1 MNGDGKLR
9 FRVDLH
15 VHTRRYS
22 PCAEGLD
29 PEYLAA
35 AMRSS
40 RLDGLVI
47 AEHDH
52 LWPAEDIARLNAG
65 LLRKRIYRGV
75 EVSSCNGHFLVIGLD
90 RLNGIRPGIGIEEL
104 IGAIDAQQAAI
115 IWAHPYLQYGN
126 IASPMNGIQMP
137 RGLHAVE
144 VASGVT
150 HGKESAATRAMAR
163 RMGWAAVGGS
173 DAHVPGQ
180 IGCAYTL
187 LADLPE
193 DEKHLA
199 ATIRKGLC
207 TARHKPKRK

>member
-1 MNGDGKLR
+1 
-9 FRVDLH
+9 
-15 VHTRRYS
+15 
-22 PCAEGLD
+22 
-29 PEYLAA
+29 
-35 AMRSS
+35 
-40 RLDGLVI
+40 
-47 AEHDH
+47 
-52 LWPAEDIARLNAG
+52 
-65 LLRKRIYRGV
+65 
-75 EVSSCNGHFLVIGLD
+75 
-90 RLNGIRPGIGIEEL
+90 
-104 IGAIDAQQAAI
+104 
-115 IWAHPYLQYGN
+115 
-126 IASPMNGIQMP
+126 
-137 RGLHAVE
+137 LHAVE

>member
-1 MNGDGKLR
+1 MNRDTKLR

-22 PCAEGLD
+22 PCAECLD
-29 PEYLAA
+29 PEDLAD
-35 AMRSS
+35 AMHRSGM
-40 RLDGLVI
+40 DGLVI

-52 LWPAEDIARLNAG
+52 LWPAEDIAQLNAG
-65 LLRKRIYRGV
+65 LKHKRIYRGV
-75 EVSSCNGHFLVIGLD
+75 EVSSRNGHFIVIGLD
-90 RLNGIRPGIGIEEL
+90 ALDGTRPGIGIEAL
-104 IGAIDAQQAAI
+104 IQAIDARQAAI

-126 IASPMNGIQMP
+126 IASPLDRVEMP

-150 HGKESAATRAMAR
+150 HGRESAATRSLAR

-173 DAHVPGQ
+173 DAHIPGQ
-180 IGCAYTL
+180 VGCAYTL

-193 DEKHLA
+193 DEKQLA
-199 ATIRKGLC
+199 AAIRKGRC
-207 TARHKPKRK
+207 TARHKSKME

>member
-1 MNGDGKLR
+1 MNRDAKLR

-22 PCAEGLD
+22 PCAESLD
-29 PEYLAA
+29 PQDLAV
-35 AMRSS
+35 AMHRS

-52 LWPAEDIARLNAG
+52 LWPVEDIARLNAG
-65 LLRKRIYRGV
+65 LKCKRIYRGV
-75 EVSSCNGHFLVIGLD
+75 EVSSSNGHFLVIGLEE
-90 RLNGIRPGIGIEEL
+90 LNGIRPGIGIQDL
-104 IGAIDAQQAAI
+104 IGAIDSQQAAI
-115 IWAHPYLQYGN
+115 IWAHPYLHYGS
-126 IASPMNGIQMP
+126 IASPLDSKRMP
-137 RGLHAVE
+137 NGLHAVE

-180 IGCAYTL
+180 VGCAYTL
-187 LADLPE
+187 LAELPV
-193 DEKHLA
+193 DERQLA
-199 ATIRKGLC
+199 AAIRKGRC
-207 TARHKPKRK
+207 TARHKPMRK